1 VSGSDISWAI
11 CKSAPRSRQIATP
24 APHHSVFYRPDAL
37 PAAEPTASK
46 HWRHFLR
53 PNVYE
58 KKFTGFCQVLKKMH
72 AKENWLLFFCVK
84 SRCRAWLTVYGEF
97 GLSLVPANCVLCPT
111 YVDAVVR
118 CPSTID
124 LETSIIQDLRPAQG
138 QRGIFFVGADARG
151 RRGGGNMPG
160 HQRPQLSPWPRRL
173 PNRCAHGLC
182 DRIRQVAPP
191 TRVCQDT
198 ASDLLDGVLEV
209 VHQNSISDRG
219 SPTCTVQQLNQS
231 INQQIFYSGSSGA
244 TTARTTSWMMSGCDC
259 LNKKRSSSRRKVDSD
274 TSRLPLRRQ
283 LAVYSRG
290 PIYKISYDNL
300 TIILRQCQSYDRLMT
315 DD

>member
-72 AKENWLLFFCVK
+72 AKENWLLFFCVT

-97 GLSLVPANCVLCPT
+97 GLSLVPANGVLCPT

-124 LETSIIQDLRPAQG
+124 LETSIIQDRRPAQG

-151 RRGGGNMPG
+151 RGGRQYAGTSASAAVAVATMTAESLCARIVRSYSPGGATHASLPRHSEWSLGRRVRGRSSK
-160 HQRPQLSPWPRRL
+160 QYLRS
-173 PNRCAHGLC
+173 
-182 DRIRQVAPP
+182 RI
-191 TRVCQDT
+191 
-198 ASDLLDGVLEV
+198 SDL
-209 VHQNSISDRG
+209 HG
-219 SPTCTVQQLNQS
+219 STTQS
-231 INQQIFYSGSSGA
+231 INQWADF
-244 TTARTTSWMMSGCDC
+244 
-259 LNKKRSSSRRKVDSD
+259 L
-274 TSRLPLRRQ
+274 
-283 LAVYSRG
+283 
-290 PIYKISYDNL
+290 
-300 TIILRQCQSYDRLMT
+300 
-315 DD
+315 